1 MSLTFNNISKRF
13 PALERKI
20 RGFLI
25 TLYVVGVIGSTLP
38 FTRELFIIL
47 TPFILLI
54 SFITLLI
61 FHTPGFDAKIS
72 LLFLLIFL
80 VSFSVEVEG
89 VSTGVIFGSYTYGK
103 GLGIKV
109 FETPLMIGLNWV
121 LLVYCTYVIFEK
133 IPVGIIG
140 KIIGASLLMVI
151 YDLVMEQVAP
161 KLDMW
166 VFDGGFAPPR
176 NYISWFLLALLFHS
190 VLRLAGV
197 RIKNRLAPL
206 IFICQGIFFILL
218 FIIFKFAE

>member
-13 PALERKI
+13 PALERKV

-25 TLYVVGVIGSTLP
+25 TLYVVGIIGSALP

-80 VSFSVEVEG
+80 VSFSAEVAG

-133 IPVGIIG
+133 VPVGIIG
-140 KIIGASLLMVI
+140 KIFGASLLMVI
-151 YDLVMEQVAP
+151 YDVVMEQVAP
-161 KLDMW
+161 IMDMW
-166 VFDGGFAPPR
+166 LFDDGFAPIR

-197 RIKNRLAPL
+197 RITNRLAPL
-206 IFICQGIFFILL
+206 IFICQGVFFILL

>member
-13 PALERKI
+13 PALERKT

-25 TLYVVGVIGSTLP
+25 TLYVVGVIGSALP

-72 LLFLLIFL
+72 LLFLIIFL

-89 VSTGVIFGSYTYGK
+89 VSTGVIFGSYTYGI

-133 IPVGIIG
+133 VPAGIIG
-140 KIIGASLLMVI
+140 KIFGASLLMVI
-151 YDLVMEQVAP
+151 YDVVMEQVAP
-161 KLDMW
+161 IMDMW

-197 RIKNRLAPL
+197 RITNRLAPL
-206 IFICQGIFFILL
+206 IFICQGSFFILL
-218 FIIFKFAE
+218 FIFFKLAK